1 MIDVVPVS
9 EALGAEI
16 RGVNLGCID
25 TNTLDQIHQSW
36 ISHCVLLFRGQQIT
50 ARELVIFSKHFGDLD
65 IAPPNENGQ
74 VGVDGFPE
82 VLVLSNIKENGRPI
96 GALGNGEAQWHTDM
110 NYIDQPPLGSV
121 LLGVEVPDQGGNT
134 GFCNMYVALEELPD
148 LLRRQIDSLQI
159 KHDSSTNSAGLLRKG
174 ADLVTDVTACPGAI
188 HPVVRTHP
196 ETGRQALYL
205 GRRRNAYIIGLPLV
219 DSEALL
225 DDLWAHATQPK
236 YSWHHQWRAGDVI
249 MWDNRCVMH
258 RRDSFDAT
266 ERRIMH
272 RTQIKDYQLI
282 Q

>member
-9 EALGAEI
+9 EAIGAEI
-16 RGVNLGCID
+16 RGVNLGYID

-121 LLGVEVPDQGGNT
+121 LLGVEVPNQGGNT
-134 GFCNMYVALEELPD
+134 GFCNMYGALEELPD
-148 LLRRQIDSLQI
+148 MLRRQIEGLQI

-188 HPVVRTHP
+188 HPIIRTHP
-196 ETGRQALYL
+196 ETGREALYL
-205 GRRRNAYIIGLPLV
+205 GRRRNAYIMGLPLAS
-219 DSEALL
+219 SEALL
-225 DDLWAHATQPK
+225 DELWAHATQPK
-236 YSWHHQWRAGDVI
+236 YAWHHQWRKGDVI

-258 RRDSFDAT
+258 RRDSFDAAK
-266 ERRIMH
+266 RRIMH
-272 RTQIKDYQLI
+272 RTQIKDNQLI

>member
-9 EALGAEI
+9 EAIGAEI
-16 RGVNLGCID
+16 RGVNLGYID
-25 TNTLDQIHQSW
+25 TNTIDQIHQSW

-50 ARELVIFSKHFGDLD
+50 PRELVIFSKHFGDLD

-96 GALGNGEAQWHTDM
+96 GALGSGEAQWHTDM
-110 NYIDQPPLGSV
+110 NYIDQPPLGSI

-134 GFCNMYVALEELPD
+134 GFCNMYVALETLPN
-148 LLRRQIDSLQI
+148 LLRRQIDGLQI

-188 HPVVRTHP
+188 HPIVRTHP

-205 GRRRNAYIIGLPLV
+205 GRRRNAYIMGLPLV
-219 DSEALL
+219 NSEALL

-236 YSWHHQWRAGDVI
+236 YSWHHQWREGDVI

-266 ERRIMH
+266 KRRIMH
-272 RTQIKDYQLI
+272 RTQIKDHRLI

>member
-9 EALGAEI
+9 EAIGAEI
-16 RGVNLGCID
+16 RGVNLGYID

-121 LLGVEVPDQGGNT
+121 LLGVEVPNQGGNT
-134 GFCNMYVALEELPD
+134 GFCNMYGALEELPD
-148 LLRRQIDSLQI
+148 MLRRQIEGLQI

-188 HPVVRTHP
+188 HPIVRTHP
-196 ETGRQALYL
+196 ETGREALYL
-205 GRRRNAYIIGLPLV
+205 GRRRNAYIMGLPLAS
-219 DSEALL
+219 SEALL
-225 DDLWAHATQPK
+225 DELWAHATQPK
-236 YSWHHQWRAGDVI
+236 YAWHHQWRKGDVI

-258 RRDSFDAT
+258 RRDSFDAAK
-266 ERRIMH
+266 RRIMH
-272 RTQIKDYQLI
+272 RTQIKDNQLI

>member
-110 NYIDQPPLGSV
+110 NYIDQPPLGSI

-148 LLRRQIDSLQI
+148 LLRRQIDGLQI

-188 HPVVRTHP
+188 HPIVRTHP

-266 ERRIMH
+266 KRRIMH
-272 RTQIKDYQLI
+272 RTQIKDHRLI

>member
-9 EALGAEI
+9 EAIGAEI
-16 RGVNLGCID
+16 RGVDLSYID

-36 ISHCVLLFRGQQIT
+36 ISHCVLLFRDQEIT

-82 VLVLSNIKENGRPI
+82 VLVLSNVKENGRPI

-121 LLGVEVPDQGGNT
+121 LLGVEVPDQGGDT
-134 GFCNMYVALEELPD
+134 GFCNMYGALEELPD
-148 LLRRQIDSLQI
+148 LLRRQINGGQI

-174 ADLVTDVTACPGAI
+174 ADAVTDVTACPGAI
-188 HPVVRTHP
+188 HPIVRTHP

-205 GRRRNAYIIGLPLV
+205 GRRRNAYIMGLTLAN
-219 DSEALL
+219 SEALL
-225 DDLWAHATQPK
+225 DELWAHATQPK
-236 YSWHHQWRAGDVI
+236 YAWHHQWRVGDVI
-249 MWDNRCVMH
+249 MWDNRCAMH
-258 RRDSFDAT
+258 RRDSFD
-266 ERRIMH
+266 ENQRRIMH
-272 RTQIKDYQLI
+272 RTQIKDDELI

>member
-9 EALGAEI
+9 EAIGAEI
-16 RGVNLGCID
+16 RGVNLGYID
-25 TNTLDQIHQSW
+25 TNTIDQIHQSW

-110 NYIDQPPLGSV
+110 NYIDQPPLGSI

-148 LLRRQIDSLQI
+148 LLRRQIDGLQI

-188 HPVVRTHP
+188 HPIVRTHP

-205 GRRRNAYIIGLPLV
+205 GRRRNAYIMGLPLV
-219 DSEALL
+219 NSEALL

-236 YSWHHQWRAGDVI
+236 YSWHHQWREGDVI

-266 ERRIMH
+266 KRRIMH

>member
-25 TNTLDQIHQSW
+25 ANTLDQIHQSW

>member
-9 EALGAEI
+9 EAIGAEI
-16 RGVNLGCID
+16 RGVNLGYID

-36 ISHCVLLFRGQQIT
+36 ISHCVLLFRDQEIT

-82 VLVLSNIKENGRPI
+82 VLVLSNVKENGRPI

-121 LLGVEVPDQGGNT
+121 LLGVEVPDQGGDT
-134 GFCNMYVALEELPD
+134 GFCNMYGALEELPD
-148 LLRRQIDSLQI
+148 LLRRQINGGQI

-174 ADLVTDVTACPGAI
+174 ADAVTDVTACPGAI
-188 HPVVRTHP
+188 HPIVRTHP

-205 GRRRNAYIIGLPLV
+205 GRRRNAYIMGLTLAN
-219 DSEALL
+219 SEALL
-225 DDLWAHATQPK
+225 DELWAHATQPK
-236 YSWHHQWRAGDVI
+236 YAWHHQWRVGDVI
-249 MWDNRCVMH
+249 MWDNRCAMH
-258 RRDSFDAT
+258 RRDSFD
-266 ERRIMH
+266 ENQRRIMH
-272 RTQIKDYQLI
+272 RTQIKDDELI

>member
-9 EALGAEI
+9 EAIGAEI
-16 RGVNLGCID
+16 RGVNLGYID
-25 TNTLDQIHQSW
+25 TNTLDQIQQSW
-36 ISHCVLLFRGQQIT
+36 ISHCVLLFRDQQIT
-50 ARELVIFSKHFGDLD
+50 ARELVKFSKHFGDLD

-82 VLVLSNIKENGRPI
+82 VLVLSNVKENGRPI

-134 GFCNMYVALEELPD
+134 GFCNMYGALEELPD
-148 LLRRQIDSLQI
+148 LLRRQIDGLQI

-174 ADLVTDVTACPGAI
+174 ADLVTDVTACPGAV
-188 HPVVRTHP
+188 HPIVRTHP

-205 GRRRNAYIIGLPLV
+205 GRRRNAYIMGLPAA

-236 YSWHHQWRAGDVI
+236 YAWHHKWREGDVI

-258 RRDSFDAT
+258 RRDSFDET
-266 ERRIMH
+266 KRRIMH
-272 RTQIKDYQLI
+272 RTQIKDDQLV

>member
-9 EALGAEI
+9 EAIGAEI
-16 RGVNLGCID
+16 RGVNLGYID

-121 LLGVEVPDQGGNT
+121 LLGVEVPNQGGNT
-134 GFCNMYVALEELPD
+134 GFCNMYGALEELPD
-148 LLRRQIDSLQI
+148 MLRRQIEGLQI

-188 HPVVRTHP
+188 HPIVRTHP
-196 ETGRQALYL
+196 ETGREALYL
-205 GRRRNAYIIGLPLV
+205 GRRRNAYIMGLPLAS
-219 DSEALL
+219 SEALL
-225 DDLWAHATQPK
+225 DELWAHATQPK
-236 YSWHHQWRAGDVI
+236 YAWHHQWRKGDVI

-258 RRDSFDAT
+258 RRDSFDAAK
-266 ERRIMH
+266 RRIMH
-272 RTQIKDYQLI
+272 RTQIKDNQLI
-282 Q
+282 